1 MYIIHSKND
10 ELVSVTQAEEM
21 SEKLESLQKDV
32 TLKIYKDDVHGFHKE
47 DIPELVQWINQKLP
61 RN

>member
-1 MYIIHSKND
+1 
-10 ELVSVTQAEEM
+10 M

-32 TLKIYKDDVHGFHKE
+32 TLKIYEDDVHGFHKE
-47 DIPELVQWINQKLP
+47 DIPVLVQWINQKLP